1 MYKGIAC
8 TIAFFVGYLL
18 WGGLSNV
25 CANGI
30 KEYTLSTAND
40 SSNSGVETNS
50 TSAQSDKKHF
60 VINRA
65 SMNARKALFDEH
77 QYISQAYIEFDIR
90 RIKNLQASD
99 LVAFYV
105 PQQKRS
111 YMIVIEDIQQTKLGG
126 LRIAGYFSDDAQRHI
141 ALDLQ
146 LDGRSVSGRLQ
157 TTKGEYLFRS
167 HAQYGWIAAQ
177 YEGKK
182 QYLKY
187 PEEFAKPKEVVA
199 KK

>member
-8 TIAFFVGYLL
+8 AVALFIACLL

-30 KEYTLSTAND
+30 KPEALSVTAESIVSLEPALSRNHAEY
-40 SSNSGVETNS
+40 
-50 TSAQSDKKHF
+50 F
-60 VINRA
+60 VINKA
-65 SMNARKALFDEH
+65 SSNARKALFDNH

-90 RIKNLQASD
+90 RIKSLKVSD

-105 PQQKRS
+105 PQHARS
-111 YMIVIEDIQQTKLGG
+111 YLIVINDIEQSKQGG
-126 LRIAGYFSDDAQRHI
+126 LNVSGYFVDDMQQHM
-141 ALDLQ
+141 ALELT
-146 LDGRSVSGRLQ
+146 LEGRSVAGRLQ
-157 TTKGEYLFRS
+157 TTNGEYLFRS

-182 QYLKY
+182 QYFKY
-187 PEEFAKPKEVVA
+187 PDRLSSPIDVIA

>member
-8 TIAFFVGYLL
+8 AVALFIACLL

-30 KEYTLSTAND
+30 KPEALSVKTESLVSLEPVLSQNNEEY
-40 SSNSGVETNS
+40 
-50 TSAQSDKKHF
+50 F
-60 VINRA
+60 VINKA
-65 SMNARKALFDEH
+65 SSNARKALFDNH
-77 QYISQAYIEFDIR
+77 QYISQAYIEFDLR
-90 RIKNLQASD
+90 RIKSLKVSD

-105 PQQKRS
+105 PQHARS
-111 YMIVIEDIQQTKLGG
+111 YFIVIKSIEQSKRGG
-126 LRIAGYFSDDAQRHI
+126 INVSGYFSDDVQQHL
-141 ALDLQ
+141 ALELT
-146 LDGRSVSGRLQ
+146 LEGRSVAGRLQ
-157 TTKGEYLFRS
+157 TTNGEYLFRS

-187 PEEFAKPKEVVA
+187 PDRLPHPIDVIA